1 MNRSMLLVLLLGTVS
16 WMGCGGGAPYSGTV
30 IKGKVTVAGKGLLTG
45 GTIQFV
51 SVADSKAMSGGQ
63 IKPDGTYELADVPL
77 GDCKVVIDNSHL
89 NPNNYQQYRRRH
101 R

>member
-51 SVADSKAMSGGQ
+51 SVADSKAILVKHCFGVRSGTFTTV
-63 IKPDGTYELADVPL
+63 PEGTLTV
-77 GDCKVVIDNSHL
+77 GDAFSKMNEWVKTF
-89 NPNNYQQYRRRH
+89 YGA
-101 R
+101 